1 MKRYQKIIIPILL
14 LVVVLIVVML
24 NEGYKTKL
32 DSLNIQDVKMLINKI
47 EFEDETV
54 QYGIDLYVDTNKYEL
69 DSNNYFIIFTIM
81 IFFSKFFT

>member
-32 DSLNIQDVKMLINKI
+32 DSLNIQD
-47 EFEDETV
+47 
-54 QYGIDLYVDTNKYEL
+54 
-69 DSNNYFIIFTIM
+69 
-81 IFFSKFFT
+81 